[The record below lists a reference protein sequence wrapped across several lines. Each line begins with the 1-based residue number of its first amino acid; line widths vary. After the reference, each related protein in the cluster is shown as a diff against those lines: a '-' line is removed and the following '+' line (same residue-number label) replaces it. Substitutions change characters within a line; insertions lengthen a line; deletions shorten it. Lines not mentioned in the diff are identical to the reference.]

1 MAKEAFAGTGLG
13 LLVGLLL
20 GMSSTSVAGIVVA
33 ALTAGLGAFF
43 GLARSDGPDRT
54 VRIGCFGLAC
64 AVAAIGGVTVRA
76 GPWLERDVGSEVAR
90 WTKAQYPPEEARTLV
105 AYQLLGIRPTGR
117 EVGTLPPSPVPL
129 FAGHSDLCSRLERL
143 PDPAMLGVLRSD
155 ADRAG
160 LAIAAAV
167 DAAAAPD
174 RPAVMHAGVR
184 SLCG

>member
-1 MAKEAFAGTGLG
+1 MAKEAFAGAGLG

-20 GMSSTSVAGIVVA
+20 GMSSTSVAGVVVA

-64 AVAAIGGVTVRA
+64 AIAAIGGLVARS
-76 GPWLERDVGSEVAR
+76 GPWLERDVASEVAR
-90 WTKAQYPPEEARTLV
+90 WTKAQYSPDEARTLV
-105 AYQLLGIRPTGR
+105 AFQLLGIRPTGR
-117 EVGTLPPSPVPL
+117 EVGPVPPSPLPL
-129 FAGHSDLCSRLERL
+129 FAGHSDLCARLERL
-143 PDPAMLGVLRSD
+143 PDQAMLDVLRSD

-167 DAAAAPD
+167 EAAPAPNQ
-174 RPAVMHAGVR
+174 PAVMHAGVK